1 MKKIKIYGE
10 IVYLISLIVISFS
23 VAMLTA
29 VDYGISMIVAPAYIL
44 SQKLTFLT
52 FGQCEY
58 IIQGILFILFCILMK
73 KVKPIY
79 LVSFLTCLIYG
90 LFLDLWRVLIPAFNP
105 SITPVGSME
114 TWVRITFFIVGNL
127 LTSLSVALSFKA
139 YIYPQVYDFFVRDVV
154 YKYKLNTGLFKTLFD
169 LTFLAIGVVLTL
181 CFFGKFVG
189 IKWGTIIIAV
199 INGSIITFFSNL
211 YDRLFVTVP
220 LFPKLQKLFRNE

>member
-154 YKYKLNTGLFKTLFD
+154 YKYKLKAGLFKTLFD

-189 IKWGTIIIAV
+189 IKWGTMIIAV